1 MPHISHFLDM
11 ELVTRPW
18 SSLFVLFCLLTGWII
33 CCSAA
38 APPDTTQAYVYALC
52 PDMATVA
59 PNSIYQ
65 NNINRVLSYLSS
77 NSSRANRFYNT
88 STGSGHDK
96 VYGLFFCRLDVNDA
110 ACNKCVSLATSAL
123 AVRCPGKKDST
134 VWYYDQCVLHY
145 SNRSFLGTMRDTPM
159 IPMWNR
165 QNALDIWNVT
175 SNMTGFT
182 KVLLDTM
189 WEGTINATSGR
200 IERKFATKEARF
212 EGNLTYLNTL
222 YTLVEC
228 TPDIS
233 LKDCRRCLQ
242 MVIGNTTELCNV
254 KAGCTLMCPNCNMR
268 YDIYPFYGD
277 DAGKF
282 KGPSIVPRRGP
293 VKVTRRQRAILIS
306 TISAAVLASAIFL
319 GVLVFVCKRRSKK
332 EITGLYDIETV
343 ESLKFDLSTIRSA
356 TNSFS
361 DDRKLGE
368 GGFGEVFKG
377 KLDNGEE
384 VAVKRLS
391 KFSRQGISEFKTELL
406 LVAELQHRN
415 LVKLLGYSLA
425 SEETLLVYEYL
436 PNSSLDRFLTDRNKS
451 ASLDWRTRY
460 KIICGIARGLL
471 YLHEDSRLKIIHRDL
486 KASNV
491 LLDKDMNPKISDFG
505 MARLFKADE
514 TQRNTSRIAGT
525 FGYMAPE
532 YVIAGHYSAKSD
544 VYSFGI
550 LVLEIVS
557 GQLNNFFRLDGK
569 EESLLDRA
577 WRLWDEGS
585 ATELVDSRM
594 GDDIP
599 MDEVEKCIHLGLLCI
614 QEDASRRP
622 RMATIVAAF
631 NGDAVIL
638 PAPTAPHFFVG
649 GSYSEI
655 DEYSGVDL
663 SASAFTAASSTTDFD
678 PR

>member
-1 MPHISHFLDM
+1 MEHIIRL
-11 ELVTRPW
+11 RW
-18 SSLFVLFCLLTGWII
+18 SSLFIIVTLFNGWII
-33 CCSAA
+33 CCCSAA
-38 APPDTTQAYVYALC
+38 ASDATQAYVYALC
-52 PDMATVA
+52 PDMTTVGS
-59 PNSIYQ
+59 NSRYH
-65 NNINRVLSYLSS
+65 NNTDRVLSYLAT
-77 NSSRANRFYNT
+77 NTSRANRFYNT
-88 STGSGHDK
+88 SVGSGRDK

-110 ACNKCVSLATSAL
+110 ACKKCVSLARDAIG
-123 AVRCPGKKDST
+123 VRCPGKKEST
-134 VWYYDQCVLHY
+134 VWYYDQCVVHY
-145 SNRSFLGTMRDTPM
+145 SDKSFLGTMRDAPM

-165 QNALDIWNVT
+165 QNSHDIWNVT
-175 SNMTGFT
+175 NNMDAFT

-189 WEGTINATSGR
+189 WKATINATDGR
-200 IERKFATKEARF
+200 IDRKFATKEARF
-212 EGNLTYLNTL
+212 VGNLSNLNTL

-242 MVIGNTTELCNV
+242 MVIGNTSELCNV

-277 DAGKF
+277 DANSTEPLFAPIKGKPA
-282 KGPSIVPRRGP
+282 KA
-293 VKVTRRQRAILIS
+293 TRKQKAILIS
-306 TISAAVLASAIFL
+306 TITAAVLALIIFF
-319 GVLVFVCKRRSKK
+319 GVLFYVCRRKSKK
-332 EITGLYDIETV
+332 ELAGFNDIEV
-343 ESLKFDLSTIRSA
+343 ESLKFDLSTIRTA

-368 GGFGEVFKG
+368 GGFGEVFRG

-425 SEETLLVYEYL
+425 TEETLLVYEYL
-436 PNSSLDRFLTDRNKS
+436 PNSSLDRFLTDPKKS
-451 ASLDWRTRY
+451 ASLDWKTRF
-460 KIICGIARGLL
+460 KIISGIARGLL

-491 LLDKDMNPKISDFG
+491 LLDEDMNPKISDFG

-557 GQLNNFFRLDGK
+557 GQLNNFFRLNGN

-577 WRLWDEGS
+577 WKLWDEGS
-585 ATELVDSRM
+585 AMKLVDSRM
-594 GDDIP
+594 GDDISL
-599 MDEVEKCIHLGLLCI
+599 EEAEKCIHIGLLCI

-631 NGDAVIL
+631 NGDSVIL
-638 PAPTAPHFFVG
+638 PRPTAPHFFAAG
-649 GSYSEI
+649 AYSEI
-655 DEYSGVDL
+655 DDYSGIDL
-663 SASAFTAASSTTDFD
+663 SASAFTATSSTTEMD